1 MNRQA
6 AVLLLAGA
14 ALGTAAI
21 AAGTGLGGITINDTS
36 SEPTTTQPSDEING
50 TSLLAENGTLTLQA
64 ASEQVI
70 RGRTE
75 LPAGTTITIRLRSTS
90 STTPFLRSATATVA
104 DNGTFRT
111 TVDLSR
117 VTDQPEF
124 VARVR
129 HNDEQLTEISGRVV
143 GTAENPLSDTDPAD
157 SDEWELVKE
166 VSSPT
171 VNASFVVDGKQL
183 TLPATSN
190 ASLQAEVDLAPDRNV
205 SVRLQS
211 VDSENPFLRSQ
222 GATINEGG
230 TVRAT
235 YNMSA
240 VAPGTEFEASIHY
253 NDTEIVSRSGAV
265 ES

>member
-6 AVLLLAGA
+6 AILLIIGIS
-14 ALGTAAI
+14 LGTAAI
-21 AAGTGLGGITINDTS
+21 AAGTGLGGITISDTS
-36 SEPTTTQPSDEING
+36 SESPTTQPDEING
-50 TSLLAENGTLTLQA
+50 TSFLTDNGTLTLQA

-70 RGRTE
+70 RGQTA

-90 STTPFLRSATATVA
+90 STTPFLRSTSATVA

-111 TVDLSR
+111 TIDLSQ

-129 HNDEQLTEISGRVV
+129 HNDSQLTEVSGQVV
-143 GTAENPLSDTDPAD
+143 GTAENPPSNTDPAE

-166 VSSPT
+166 ISSTT
-171 VNASFVVDGKQL
+171 VNASFRFDGDQL

-190 ASLQAEVDLAPDRNV
+190 ASLQVATDGKPGTNV
-205 SVRLQS
+205 SIRLQS

-222 GATINEGG
+222 AATVNETGIA
-230 TVRAT
+230 TAT
-235 YNMSA
+235 YNMST
-240 VAPGTEFEASIHY
+240 VAPGTEFEASISY
-253 NDTEIVSRSGAV
+253 NDTKIMSRMGTV